1 MSDFMVSVAGGVE
14 EVDVGNGVI
23 TIWLSGFDGLQETSI
38 TDEMPDWML
47 CPGAEFR
54 AKISEDN
61 YRRHDLDGV
70 TWAHFVPQ
78 EYTHLTEDELL
89 DLLDTIFAE

>member
-1 MSDFMVSVAGGVE
+1 MSEMVSVAGGVE
-14 EVDVGNGVI
+14 RVDVSNGVI
-23 TIWLSGFDGLQETSI
+23 TIWLSGFDGLQEVPI

-54 AKISEDN
+54 AKISEEN
-61 YRRHDLDGV
+61 YRRQSLDGV
-70 TWAHFVPQ
+70 VWADIIPQ
-78 EYTHLTEDELL
+78 EYTNLTEDELL